1 MIFIVIALF
10 AVTYL
15 FCKPALGR
23 KLTRKETVVLFTIY
37 LCVGITV
44 RAILLVFGM

>member
-10 AVTYL
+10 TVTYL
-15 FCKPALGR
+15 FFRPIFGR
-23 KLTRKETVVLFTIY
+23 KLTRKETAVLFTIY
-37 LCVGITV
+37 LAIGITV